1 MLRNTVKINKRLFK
15 RSFVASRI
23 YTLLPSSW
31 HHNTCDE
38 WYFASHPALPDL
50 EIREAHTGTLVGC
63 MVGWPVSPEGKV
75 MQEHVV
81 LPTGGSETT
90 LHDELYRYAG
100 SWACM
105 IRVGGEWRM
114 YGDPFHSL
122 PMVYHTDVNVI
133 ASSTGL
139 IPGERRSKHQALVD
153 ALDIPKQDHWYPF
166 GLTPYHECRRLLP
179 NHYLKIDTKQVV
191 RHWPDPATFRSCGRD
206 DIRSTVAESLS
217 KNIRAFAENGE
228 PYLSL
233 TAGRDSRV
241 LLACS
246 RELKDRITCHTI
258 RIPDEGARIDFQVS
272 RYMTSKFGLDHVV
285 QSFQPPDQDD
295 LKQWMSRTGHC
306 AAGRTWRNVTTLKQL
321 DASRIRF
328 EGIGGGVGRAHH
340 RQPTDTDTTALRSWE
355 IIERLRLPVVNEMG
369 KSAEEWLNQVPSGIN
384 TFHLLDLLHI
394 EQRIGCWGSVTPLG
408 HADSA
413 QTIFP
418 FCDREIVHA
427 LVSLDE
433 EEKRSEEWM
442 ADIIRTT
449 WPELLSIPFDQYV
462 GWGRIKNGIQIR
474 LKPAYIRSLPL
485 RVYRKLTDAFGFTS
499 R

>member
-1 MLRNTVKINKRLFK
+1 MSCAVGEDVNFK
-15 RSFVASRI
+15 RQFVLADNKD
-23 YTLLPSSW
+23 LLPAAW
-31 HHNTCDE
+31 PHNTCDG
-38 WYFASHPALPDL
+38 WQFASHPTLPEI
-50 EIREAHTGTLVGC
+50 EIREEHTGTLVGF
-63 MVGWPVSPEGKV
+63 MVGWPVSPEGRV
-75 MQEHVV
+75 VQEHVV

-122 PMVYHTDVNVI
+122 PMVYHTDLNVI

-139 IPGERRSKHQALVD
+139 IPGQHRSKHQALVD
-153 ALDIPKQDHWYPF
+153 AWDIPHQDHWYPF

-191 RHWPDPATFRSCGRD
+191 RHWPNPATFRPCGRD
-206 DIRSTVAESLS
+206 DIRSTVAENLS

-246 RELKDRITCHTI
+246 RELKDQITCHTI
-258 RIPDEGARIDFQVS
+258 RIPDEGARIDFQVAQ
-272 RYMTSKFGLDHVV
+272 YMTSKFGLEHVA

-295 LKQWMSRTGHC
+295 LTQWLSRTGHC
-306 AAGRTWRNVTTLKQL
+306 AAGRTWRNITTLKQL

-328 EGIGGGVGRAHH
+328 AGIGGEIGRAYYYG
-340 RQPTDTDTTALRSWE
+340 PTGSTHTELSPEEVVERFHLPAIQALHEAAR
-355 IIERLRLPVVNEMG
+355 
-369 KSAEEWLNQVPSGIN
+369 EWLQAVPKGIN
-384 TFHLLDLLHI
+384 SFHLLDLLYI
-394 EQRIGCWGSVTPLG
+394 EQRIGCWASVTSLG
-408 HADSA
+408 HVDSA
-413 QTIFP
+413 YTIFP
-418 FCDREIVHA
+418 FCDRQVVQA

-442 ADIIRTT
+442 TDIIRAT
-449 WPELLSIPFDQYV
+449 WPALLGIPFDQYV
-462 GWGRIKNGIQIR
+462 GWARIKKGLRRR
-474 LKPAYIRSLPL
+474 LTKDYLKTLPA
-485 RVYRKLTDAFGFTS
+485 RVYRKVLRIT
-499 R
+499 